1 MWRLLRAE
9 LATLTRHL
17 TDTLR
22 PGYSVTSWGS
32 ARRRSGGSSGL
43 KRRRTRWSGS
53 QAWDD
58 VISAA
63 NTAHI
68 MAAKSWTLCL
78 LWATIVHRRT
88 DAIYRTSSMKQWTEG
103 HQCDVPRL
111 DVLTYARQFL
121 LWAYFTYLLWWWIL
135 CVGLFLGVVFTRRF
149 RFACVLVI
157 MAGNCF
163 WCILE
168 EMFLAVGGVYNG
180 RLCGRSFSWTSG
192 EVVAVRRVG
201 VFVLVRFA

>member
-88 DAIYRTSSMKQWTEG
+88 DAIYRTSSMKQWTER
-103 HQCDVPRL
+103 HQVGPNYDQGVQIL
-111 DVLTYARQFL
+111 MEMSLTSTVLL
-121 LWAYFTYLLWWWIL
+121 L
-135 CVGLFLGVVFTRRF
+135 
-149 RFACVLVI
+149 
-157 MAGNCF
+157 
-163 WCILE
+163 E
-168 EMFLAVGGVYNG
+168 DP
-180 RLCGRSFSWTSG
+180 
-192 EVVAVRRVG
+192 
-201 VFVLVRFA
+201 